1 MHPWLIRLTR
11 GLQGQM
17 LDPTFRQP
25 ALARQMEVTLWQL
38 EQAWQIM
45 HNPMPEAE
53 ADAILKEVFPG
64 YGS

>member
-1 MHPWLIRLTR
+1 
-11 GLQGQM
+11 M